1 MRTDRGPGRLT
12 TVTLAV
18 PVPTKTTSASPY
30 VAGRP
35 IDDVARELGIDPASI
50 VKLASNENPLGAS
63 PLALAAMANLDLA
76 RYPDGNAH
84 ALKKVIAAH
93 HDVDPS
99 CITVGTGSENL
110 IHLVA
115 QAFLEPG
122 KNGVSSQYSFIVFQQ
137 AVHNVGATNVVV
149 PAKDLG
155 NDLDSMLAAIDDN
168 TVAMYVANPNN
179 PTGTFIS
186 PANMEAF
193 LARVPARVLVVL
205 DEAYND
211 YLPPEFRYDGTQYAR
226 RFPQVIVTRTFSKVY
241 GLAGLRVGYSVSNPE
256 VAEYLN
262 RVRLTF
268 NVNEVAQAAAA
279 AALTDHEFIAQSY
292 ELNRVELDRVQR
304 ALDALG
310 LTYVP
315 SMANFVMINVGDA
328 ARINARLLQ
337 AGVIVRPMAMYG
349 LTEWLRVSIG
359 LPNENTRFLDA
370 LTAALL

>member
-1 MRTDRGPGRLT
+1 M
-12 TVTLAV
+12 TLAV
-18 PVPTKTTSASPY
+18 PVPNKTTSASPY

-35 IDDVARELGIDPASI
+35 IDDVARELGLDPTGI

-63 PLALAAMANLDLA
+63 PLALAAMTNLDLA

-115 QAFLEPG
+115 QAFVEPG
-122 KNGVSSQYSFIVFQQ
+122 RNGVSSQYSFIVFQQ
-137 AVHNVGATNVVV
+137 AVNNVGGTNVVV

-155 NDLDSMLAAIDDN
+155 NDLDAMLDAIDDN
-168 TVAMYVANPNN
+168 TVAMYLANPNN
-179 PTGTFIS
+179 PTGTFVL
-186 PANMEAF
+186 PAEMEAF
-193 LARVPARVLVVL
+193 LAKVPAHVLVVL

-211 YLPPEFRYDGTQYAR
+211 YLPIDVRYDGTQYAR
-226 RFPQVIVTRTFSKVY
+226 RFPNVIVTRTFSKVY
-241 GLAGLRVGYSVSNPE
+241 GLAGLRVGYSVSDPE
-256 VAEYLN
+256 VAEFMN

-268 NVNEVAQAAAA
+268 NVNEVAQVAAA
-279 AALTDHEFIAQSY
+279 AALNDHEFISRSF
-292 ELNRVELDRVQR
+292 ELNRVELDRVQKG
-304 ALDALG
+304 LDALG

-328 ARINARLLQ
+328 AGINERLLR

-359 LPNENTRFLDA
+359 LPEENTRFLEA
-370 LTAALL
+370 LATAL